1 MNPVKQIG
9 RYQLPILN
17 VIAIMPR
24 SGVKAFLTSL
34 LFWLVALAINLKDR
48 SNMGVLKY
56 WPHPGYDV
64 ILNNGVRLHF
74 TVEERELYDQARITH
89 EKCMRIY
96 GMARTLG
103 ARI

>member
-17 VIAIMPR
+17 VLAIKRR
-24 SGVKAFLTSL
+24 SGAKAFFTSL
-34 LFWLVALAINLKDR
+34 WFWLVE
-48 SNMGVLKY
+48 LKY
-56 WPHPGYDV
+56 RPSLEELRIWPHPGYDV

-74 TVEERELYDQARITH
+74 TVEEREQYDKAISTH
-89 EKCMRIY
+89 EGVMKIY